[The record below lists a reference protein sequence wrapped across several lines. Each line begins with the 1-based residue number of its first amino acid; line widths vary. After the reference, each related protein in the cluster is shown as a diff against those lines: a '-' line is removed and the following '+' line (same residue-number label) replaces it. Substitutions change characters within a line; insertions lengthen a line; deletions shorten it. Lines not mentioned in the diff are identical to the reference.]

1 MLKKGGLALIAIMVA
16 IMLVPLWAQKAQGE
30 TVTVTGTVVGKA
42 GEMKSMAGISLE
54 GPNRYMSM
62 TNSEGR
68 FRIENVN
75 TGRYTLTVTQGNY
88 VQKFNATIDANNN
101 NLNLNVRW

>member
-1 MLKKGGLALIAIMVA
+1 MRKKGGLALITIMVA
-16 IMLVPLWAQKAQGE
+16 ILLVPFWVQKAQGE
-30 TVTVTGTVVGKA
+30 TLTGTVAGRA
-42 GEMKSMAGISLE
+42 GELKSMAGISLE

-75 TGRYTLTVTQGNY
+75 PGRYTLTVTQGNY
-88 VQKFNATIDANNN
+88 VQKFNVNIDANKT
-101 NLNLNVRW
+101 LNLNVRW